1 MLNRKQRSEE
11 QAGRPADSG
20 FTLIELVL
28 SMTLLGI
35 VMTAMAAAMLVAFRS
50 DKETSDRLASG
61 VDVQFSS
68 ASFADDVAGADTTA
82 TKAAVAVG
90 GAAACGAGTA
100 LVTFASSDIDTNS
113 GIPATP
119 VANPAP
125 TTGYVSYVVTAA
137 ADGAKELHRR
147 ACAAGSPATFTDTA
161 IARYL
166 TTVGAPVVSGK
177 SVSLDLITKDGNSFT
192 LQGTRRSTK

>member
-1 MLNRKQRSEE
+1 
-11 QAGRPADSG
+11 
-20 FTLIELVL
+20 
-28 SMTLLGI
+28 MTLLGL

-82 TKAAVAVG
+82 TSAAVAVG
-90 GAAACGAGTA
+90 GGAACGSGTA
-100 LVTFASSDIDTNS
+100 LVTFASSDIDTSS
-113 GIPATP
+113 GTPPVP
-119 VANPAP
+119 VATPAP

-137 ADGAKELHRR
+137 PDGAKELHRR
-147 ACAAGSPATFTDTA
+147 ACAAGNPAVYTDTA

-166 TTVGAPVVSGK
+166 NAVGAAAVSGK
-177 SVSLDLITKDGNSFT
+177 SVSLALTTKDGNSFT